1 MSIARRNRAPLA
13 SPLALLLTGLI
24 VIVTGLAVHFVVSGL
39 TGDLVGGALYA
50 VLVCLVV
57 AFVAPRQHPL
67 RVGAIG
73 FALCVLV
80 ELFQL
85 TGVPLALAEVSSAVA
100 LVLGTTFVALDFVA
114 YAAGAFAA
122 AVGLA
127 LGRSAGTRARLTR
140 SAPTQPG
147 PAQTLL

>member
-57 AFVAPRQHPL
+57 AFVAPR
-67 RVGAIG
+67 
-73 FALCVLV
+73 CNLV
-80 ELFQL
+80 VMVK
-85 TGVPLALAEVSSAVA
+85 TP
-100 LVLGTTFVALDFVA
+100 
-114 YAAGAFAA
+114 AG
-122 AVGLA
+122 
-127 LGRSAGTRARLTR
+127 
-140 SAPTQPG
+140 PTSR
-147 PAQTLL
+147 